1 MRYTNLNNRLNDDV
15 CTLKT
20 KNFENNSIIDSQ
32 LYNFYYNKDCSC
44 PVLDDIA
51 FDNNFTIR
59 EGYGVS
65 SGCTIDAD
73 SELRLNSALTHDK
86 GRMQL
91 CTRSFVGVPNVNKGG
106 LIPNLESRLRSA
118 DDTSD
123 IRNVDKLAEKNFI
136 PLSFTPMIPCLNDNI
151 QNPKH
156 LIESWQRGGAD
167 TRQDAVSTLY
177 LEHCGFEKNGKNWVR
192 REFK

>member
-20 KNFENNSIIDSQ
+20 KNFENNSIIDSR

-44 PVLDDIA
+44 PVLDDVA

-59 EGYGVS
+59 EGYGFS

-73 SELRLNSALTHDK
+73 SELRLNSALTHNK
-86 GRMQL
+86 GRIQL
-91 CTRSFVGVPNVNKGG
+91 CSRSFVGVPNVNKGG

-136 PLSFTPMIPCLNDNI
+136 PLSFTPMIQCLNDNI

-167 TRQDAVSTLY
+167 TRQDAVSAPY

-192 REFK
+192 RESK